1 MSGEGGEEETPC
13 RAAWLSHPPHSHPRA
28 EAHRFARPS
37 PQLKARCEELRL
49 DWPTLSL
56 EKLLKEKQA
65 LKSQI
70 SEKQRRCLEL
80 QVGAGP
86 GSGGRWRWGFDP
98 VVRTWS
104 APSAL
109 EPPFPRGHCQFRAS
123 QQPSSC
129 PVSPGGGAEQ
139 SERG

>member
-1 MSGEGGEEETPC
+1 MRKETPY
-13 RAAWLSHPPHSHPRA
+13 RAAWLSYPPHSHPYA
-28 EAHRFARPS
+28 MAHGSARPS

-65 LKSQI
+65 LRSQI

-86 GSGGRWRWGFDP
+86 GGVGALAFGFHL

-104 APSAL
+104 APWADPL
-109 EPPFPRGHCQFRAS
+109 KLPFP
-123 QQPSSC
+123 
-129 PVSPGGGAEQ
+129 
-139 SERG
+139 